1 MTRMPAVRLRREDDS
16 RELNA
21 AIDALVEDLAAQR
34 TPADVLAWAEDNV
47 FKPEAASEP
56 LPSAVA
62 LHGGQASGPTWAKTY
77 PKALGALISHLRQ
90 LNAPH
95 LALAMFEH
103 ARNLGVE
110 SYIAG
115 CQTSAYN
122 ELIRVRWECFR
133 DLKGVFQAVK
143 EMEGAAVAWDR
154 FTNRVVEDVVQQV
167 GAEMLEKPDG
177 WGPDAY
183 EMLAGL
189 EKSIALDHKIEQQV
203 FERGAFFRERERGRT
218 YGNHRDREYEHGGE
232 QFNFG
237 RERGRRDDFRD
248 EHY

>member
-1 MTRMPAVRLRREDDS
+1 MPAVRLRREDDS

-34 TPADVLAWAEDNV
+34 SPADVLAWAEDNV
-47 FKPEAASEP
+47 FKPAEVGAP

-62 LHGGQASGPTWAKTY
+62 LHSAPGGSTWPKTY

-90 LNAPH
+90 LDAPH

-133 DLKGVFQAVK
+133 DLKGVYTAVK

-167 GAEMLEKPDG
+167 GAEMLEKPDA

-203 FERGAFFRERERGRT
+203 FERGTFFRERERGRS
-218 YGNHRDREYEHGGE
+218 YGGGYDRDGDRGDRGYDEYEQYDFGGH
-232 QFNFG
+232 
-237 RERGRRDDFRD
+237 ERGRRD
-248 EHY
+248 EYY